1 MVFNMQREEK
11 KNNKNTNN
19 DGWTARLSANFSA
32 GTNPVALKIRKEND
46 FWSYCGKNIIKKQ
59 MHAMSASCSPRSTG

>member
-46 FWSYCGKNIIKKQ
+46 F
-59 MHAMSASCSPRSTG
+59 